1 MKHVIL
7 PDDVRRSLAFYL
19 AMEEFVAREI
29 EGEAFFVWRVE
40 PTVIF
45 GRNQVL
51 ENEVNLEYCREHGVD
66 IVRRKSGGGCVYS
79 DLGNIMVSYISRRG
93 DVSEVFD
100 RYMTALTEALRALG
114 VPAEKSGRN
123 DILVEGRKISGNAFH
138 QLPDRSIV
146 HGTLLYSTDLEALT
160 EAIRPPVEKLQR
172 HGVKSVRQR
181 VMNLSEY
188 VALMT
193 EPDDALKSPESL
205 EEYLVRY
212 FTDGE
217 IHLDENDLGVIARS
231 EATWQSVDMVL
242 ALGGGAV
249 MTAECAEIVHSDTI
263 CIYLKASVET
273 LMEHL
278 SGQTD
283 GRPMLGDSDLRTR
296 IEDLMALRS
305 DTYEKTAHII
315 IDTDG
320 KPIEAVASEIISIIR
335 EEQFCT
341 N

>member
-7 PDDVRRSLAFYL
+7 PDNVRRSLSFYL
-19 AMEEFVAREI
+19 AMEEFVAREV
-29 EGEAFFVWRVE
+29 EDEAFFVWRVD

-51 ENEVNLEYCREHGVD
+51 ENEVNLEYCREHCVD

-79 DLGNIMVSYISRRG
+79 DLGNIMVSYVSRRG

-100 RYMTALTEALRALG
+100 RYMTLLAESLRALG

-123 DILVEGRKISGNAFH
+123 DILVEGRKVSGNAFH

-172 HGVKSVRQR
+172 HGVESVRQR

-193 EPDDALKSPESL
+193 EPDDALKSPEAL
-205 EEYLVRY
+205 EKYLVGY
-212 FTDGE
+212 FSDGE

-231 EATWQSVDMVL
+231 EATWQSV
-242 ALGGGAV
+242 
-249 MTAECAEIVHSDTI
+249 
-263 CIYLKASVET
+263 
-273 LMEHL
+273 
-278 SGQTD
+278 
-283 GRPMLGDSDLRTR
+283 
-296 IEDLMALRS
+296 
-305 DTYEKTAHII
+305 
-315 IDTDG
+315 
-320 KPIEAVASEIISIIR
+320 
-335 EEQFCT
+335 
-341 N
+341 

>member
-19 AMEEFVAREI
+19 AMEEFVARDF
-29 EGEAFFVWRVE
+29 EGEAFFVRRGV

-114 VPAEKSGRN
+114 VPVEKSGRN
-123 DILVEGRKISGNAFH
+123 DILLEGRKISGNAFH

-160 EAIRPPVEKLQR
+160 EAIKPPVEKLQR
-172 HGVKSVRQR
+172 HGVESVRQR

-193 EPDDALKSPESL
+193 ESDDALKSPEAL
-205 EEYLVRY
+205 EEYLVGY

-217 IHLDENDLGVIARS
+217 IVLNENDL
-231 EATWQSVDMVL
+231 E
-242 ALGGGAV
+242 
-249 MTAECAEIVHSDTI
+249 
-263 CIYLKASVET
+263 K
-273 LMEHL
+273 
-278 SGQTD
+278 
-283 GRPMLGDSDLRTR
+283 
-296 IEDLMALRS
+296 IELIT
-305 DTYEKTAHII
+305 DTY
-315 IDTDG
+315 G
-320 KPIEAVASEIISIIR
+320 R
-335 EEQFCT
+335 
-341 N
+341 

>member
-66 IVRRKSGGGCVYS
+66 VVRRKSGGGCVYS

-146 HGTLLYSTDLEALT
+146 HGTLLYSTDLDALT

-172 HGVKSVRQR
+172 HGVESVRQR

-193 EPDDALKSPESL
+193 ESDDALKSPEAL
-205 EEYLVRY
+205 EEYLVGY

-217 IHLDENDLGVIARS
+217 IVLNENDL
-231 EATWQSVDMVL
+231 E
-242 ALGGGAV
+242 
-249 MTAECAEIVHSDTI
+249 
-263 CIYLKASVET
+263 K
-273 LMEHL
+273 
-278 SGQTD
+278 
-283 GRPMLGDSDLRTR
+283 
-296 IEDLMALRS
+296 IELIT
-305 DTYEKTAHII
+305 DTY
-315 IDTDG
+315 G
-320 KPIEAVASEIISIIR
+320 R
-335 EEQFCT
+335 
-341 N
+341 

>member
-19 AMEEFVAREI
+19 AMEEFVAREV

-66 IVRRKSGGGCVYS
+66 VVRRKSGGGCVYS
-79 DLGNIMVSYISRRG
+79 DLGNIMVSYVSRRG

-123 DILVEGRKISGNAFH
+123 DILVEGRKVSGNAFH

-172 HGVKSVRQR
+172 HGVESVRQR

-193 EPDDALKSPESL
+193 EPDDALKSPEAL
-205 EEYLVRY
+205 EKYLVGY
-212 FTDGE
+212 FSDGE
-217 IHLDENDLGVIARS
+217 IHLDENDLAVIARS
-231 EATWQSVDMVL
+231 EATWQSV
-242 ALGGGAV
+242 
-249 MTAECAEIVHSDTI
+249 
-263 CIYLKASVET
+263 
-273 LMEHL
+273 
-278 SGQTD
+278 
-283 GRPMLGDSDLRTR
+283 
-296 IEDLMALRS
+296 
-305 DTYEKTAHII
+305 
-315 IDTDG
+315 
-320 KPIEAVASEIISIIR
+320 
-335 EEQFCT
+335 
-341 N
+341 

>member
-1 MKHVIL
+1 MMKHVIL
-7 PDDVRRSLAFYL
+7 PDNIRRSLAFYL

-123 DILVEGRKISGNAFH
+123 DILVEGSKISGNAFH

-172 HGVKSVRQR
+172 HGVESVRQR

-193 EPDDALKSPESL
+193 ESDDALKSPEAL
-205 EEYLVRY
+205 EEYLVGY

-217 IHLDENDLGVIARS
+217 IVLNENDLEKI
-231 EATWQSVDMVL
+231 ELITN
-242 ALGGGAV
+242 
-249 MTAECAEIVHSDTI
+249 T
-263 CIYLKASVET
+263 Y
-273 LMEHL
+273 
-278 SGQTD
+278 
-283 GRPMLGDSDLRTR
+283 GR
-296 IEDLMALRS
+296 
-305 DTYEKTAHII
+305 
-315 IDTDG
+315 
-320 KPIEAVASEIISIIR
+320 
-335 EEQFCT
+335 
-341 N
+341 

>member
-1 MKHVIL
+1 MMKHVIL

-123 DILVEGRKISGNAFH
+123 DILVEGRKVSGNAFH

-172 HGVKSVRQR
+172 HGVESVRQR

-193 EPDDALKSPESL
+193 DPDDALKSPEAL
-205 EEYLVRY
+205 EKYLVGY

-217 IHLDENDLGVIARS
+217 IQLNEDD
-231 EATWQSVDMVL
+231 
-242 ALGGGAV
+242 
-249 MTAECAEIVHSDTI
+249 
-263 CIYLKASVET
+263 VEKIKLIT
-273 LMEHL
+273 
-278 SGQTD
+278 
-283 GRPMLGDSDLRTR
+283 
-296 IEDLMALRS
+296 
-305 DTYEKTAHII
+305 DTY
-315 IDTDG
+315 G
-320 KPIEAVASEIISIIR
+320 R
-335 EEQFCT
+335 
-341 N
+341 

>member
-7 PDDVRRSLAFYL
+7 PDNIRRSLAFYL
-19 AMEEFVAREI
+19 AMEEFVAIKVED
-29 EGEAFFVWRVE
+29 EAFFVWRVE
-40 PTVIF
+40 PTVIY
-45 GRNQVL
+45 GRNQVI

-114 VPAEKSGRN
+114 VPVEKSGRN
-123 DILVEGRKISGNAFH
+123 DILLEGRKISGNAFH

-160 EAIRPPVEKLQR
+160 EAIKPPVEKLQR
-172 HGVKSVRQR
+172 HGVESVRQR

-193 EPDDALKSPESL
+193 ESDDALKSPEAL
-205 EEYLVRY
+205 EEYLVGY

-217 IHLDENDLGVIARS
+217 IVLNENDL
-231 EATWQSVDMVL
+231 E
-242 ALGGGAV
+242 
-249 MTAECAEIVHSDTI
+249 
-263 CIYLKASVET
+263 K
-273 LMEHL
+273 
-278 SGQTD
+278 
-283 GRPMLGDSDLRTR
+283 
-296 IEDLMALRS
+296 IELIT
-305 DTYEKTAHII
+305 DTY
-315 IDTDG
+315 G
-320 KPIEAVASEIISIIR
+320 R
-335 EEQFCT
+335 
-341 N
+341 

>member
-7 PDDVRRSLAFYL
+7 PDSVRRSLAFYL
-19 AMEEFVAREI
+19 AMEEYVAREV
-29 EGEAFFVWRVE
+29 EDEAFFVWRVE

-51 ENEVNLEYCREHGVD
+51 ENEVNLEYCSEHGVD
-66 IVRRKSGGGCVYS
+66 VVRRRSGGGCVYS
-79 DLGNIMVSYISRRG
+79 DLGNIMVSYVSRRG

-123 DILVEGRKISGNAFH
+123 DIMLEGRKISGNAFH

-160 EAIRPPVEKLQR
+160 EAIKPPVEKLQR
-172 HGVKSVRQR
+172 HGVESVRQR

-193 EPDDALKSPESL
+193 ESDDALKSPEAL
-205 EEYLVRY
+205 EEYLVGY

-217 IHLDENDLGVIARS
+217 IVLNENDL
-231 EATWQSVDMVL
+231 E
-242 ALGGGAV
+242 
-249 MTAECAEIVHSDTI
+249 
-263 CIYLKASVET
+263 K
-273 LMEHL
+273 
-278 SGQTD
+278 
-283 GRPMLGDSDLRTR
+283 
-296 IEDLMALRS
+296 IELIT
-305 DTYEKTAHII
+305 DTY
-315 IDTDG
+315 G
-320 KPIEAVASEIISIIR
+320 R
-335 EEQFCT
+335 
-341 N
+341 